1 MEIKEGLNTPYVKLD
16 KENCTLTFMGKS
28 YPEHPDTFYEPIVEE
43 IEKCKESLT
52 NSTITIN
59 LALEML
65 NSVST
70 KYLFHIVKDL
80 YESAMDTEVNW
91 YYEDDDES
99 MLEEGSFLK
108 ELLPKSEFNLIGV
121 PDLRKIWVN

>member
-16 KENCTLTFMGKS
+16 KENCVLTFMGKS

-43 IEKCKESLT
+43 VDKCKGSLI
-52 NSTITIN
+52 NSKITFNI
-59 LALEML
+59 ALEII

-80 YESAMDTEVNW
+80 YESAMESEVSW

-99 MLEEGSFLK
+99 MLEEGNYLK
-108 ELLPKSEFNLIGV
+108 ELLPKSEFNLISV
-121 PDLRKIWVN
+121 PDLRKI